1 MAQRAPL
8 LLSTILASD
17 HLTTSATVGV
27 DRTFAP
33 VGAVANG
40 VSRWEERSGGI
51 YLGFPTFTLACRA
64 PSKTSRVHRVSM
76 KLSVPVLETV
86 TASTAS
92 GIVPTQPVAYSHQ
105 FHGEFLLPD
114 RGTLAERNALLSLVI
129 SCMVATIKAS
139 DAVPSDLTASPLL
152 NAIQNFD
159 PPY

>member
-1 MAQRAPL
+1 
-8 LLSTILASD
+8 
-17 HLTTSATVGV
+17 
-27 DRTFAP
+27 
-33 VGAVANG
+33 
-40 VSRWEERSGGI
+40 
-51 YLGFPTFTLACRA
+51 
-64 PSKTSRVHRVSM
+64 M